1 MSKFYQQ
8 VKEIA
13 NFADQVDI
21 TGTIESIKKNID
33 FKGPNVWILA
43 FAVIVASVGLNVNST
58 PVIIGAM
65 LISPLMGPIIGTGMA
80 VGINDSLLLKRSV
93 KNLGIMVVIS
103 LMASTLFFIISPLSL
118 DEPTELLA
126 RTRPTI
132 YDVFIAFF
140 GGLAGIVEG
149 SRKEK
154 GTVIAGVAI
163 ATALMPPL
171 CTAGYGIANL
181 NLTYFA
187 GAIYLFSINSLF
199 IALATFIMV
208 RYLHFPLVKFE
219 DPVKQKRVRRTISI
233 VTVLMI
239 IPSIYTAV
247 VVIRENTFNVSAKQF
262 VNDNKTLENSYIY
275 DYKINHSGG
284 ASTLELSIAGEPLRE
299 GQKEMLYSSVEK
311 FGIGRAYLTIKESAT
326 ADALDEAGVVKSIF
340 ERSDLEIQK
349 REEMLRKMESELNA
363 IKSREIPY
371 RQIAEE
377 ILAQHPGL
385 TFFSI
390 ARGASV
396 NLSDFNASDKIMVM
410 ATWKEPLSDS
420 DIKKLESWLSVRLG
434 EKNIIITQVN

>member
-1 MSKFYQQ
+1 
-8 VKEIA
+8 
-13 NFADQVDI
+13 
-21 TGTIESIKKNID
+21 
-33 FKGPNVWILA
+33 
-43 FAVIVASVGLNVNST
+43 
-58 PVIIGAM
+58 
-65 LISPLMGPIIGTGMA
+65 
-80 VGINDSLLLKRSV
+80 
-93 KNLGIMVVIS
+93 
-103 LMASTLFFIISPLSL
+103 
-118 DEPTELLA
+118 
-126 RTRPTI
+126 
-132 YDVFIAFF
+132 
-140 GGLAGIVEG
+140 
-149 SRKEK
+149 
-154 GTVIAGVAI
+154 
-163 ATALMPPL
+163 MPPL

-219 DPVKQKRVRRTISI
+219 DPVKQRRVRRTISI